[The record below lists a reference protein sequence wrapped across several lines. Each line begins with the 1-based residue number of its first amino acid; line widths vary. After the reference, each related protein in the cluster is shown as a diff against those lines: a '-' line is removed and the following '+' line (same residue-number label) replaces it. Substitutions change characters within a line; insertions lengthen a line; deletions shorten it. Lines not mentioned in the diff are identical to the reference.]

1 MYSKAPPTRY
11 KVFNCAVIILSL
23 VAASCY
29 LARAANLDMFTR
41 AEACFSESAR
51 EMLKTGNWIVPT
63 YYGISEFDKPIL
75 TYWLIIF
82 AYKLLGVSIVVSR
95 LPSILAAIS
104 SLFLLAMFTRKIY
117 GSRAALW
124 AMMALASS
132 IGFSEMASS
141 SMSDMLMC
149 LFEFGAIVAFYL
161 GVETDSLR
169 SIYFFIGSICL
180 SLAFLTKGLL
190 AVLLPGVTLIAFLVL
205 YKRWYLLKWR
215 HVILGLATFVVIAVP
230 WHVALVQ
237 LCGYQAIEWMY
248 FHETLERFA
257 GNISP
262 YNFGHAPY
270 YMLWSFIS
278 SLLPWAIFLPIVLVG
293 IIDDFKRKVADKQM
307 RCSVCMLLWIL
318 AHLLLFSLSK
328 SNWGYYNLPCYPAAC
343 VLIGTYG
350 VRYLIETMN
359 RIKLEVLVLPLV
371 IYAITCT
378 TSLLSS
384 LYFWPVKVAQQAQC
398 QFSKLVAGM
407 PISTT
412 FVNHSD
418 LLGQYAFS
426 DLILFRT
433 ARLPIYRDQNELG
446 RLFTEST
453 PMCAALSVF
462 RFQELEPCLKDRLKV
477 LARAKFTYVN
487 FPGSKLAGSKDNKVD
502 LLLVTN

>member
-1 MYSKAPPTRY
+1 LYSKAPATTY
-11 KVFNCAVIILSL
+11 KFFSCAVIILSV

-51 EMLKTGNWIVPT
+51 EMLKAGNWVVPT

-82 AYKLLGVSIVVSR
+82 AYKLLGVSIFVSR

-104 SLFLLAMFTRKIY
+104 SLLLLAIFTRKIY
-117 GSRAALW
+117 GSRAALL
-124 AMMALASS
+124 AMMALATS

-161 GVETDSLR
+161 GVENDSLP
-169 SIYFFIGSICL
+169 SIYFFVSSICL
-180 SLAFLTKGLL
+180 SLAFLTKGLS
-190 AVLLPGVTLIAFLVL
+190 AILLPAVTLIAFLVL
-205 YKRWYLLKWR
+205 YKRLYLLKWR
-215 HVILGLATFVVIAVP
+215 HLVIGLATFIVIAVP
-230 WHVALVQ
+230 WHVALFQ

-248 FHETLERFA
+248 FHETLQRFA
-257 GNISP
+257 GSISP
-262 YNFGHAPY
+262 YNFGHPPY

-278 SLLPWAIFLPIVLVG
+278 SLLPWAIFLPIVLLGV
-293 IIDDFKRKVADKQM
+293 IDDFKRKVSDKQM

-350 VRYLIETMN
+350 VRYLTVAMN
-359 RIKLEVLVLPLV
+359 RTKWEVLVLPLV
-371 IYAITCT
+371 IYAITCAT
-378 TSLLSS
+378 FLLSS
-384 LYFWPVKVAQQAQC
+384 LYFWPAKVTQQAQC
-398 QFSKLVAGM
+398 RFSKLVAAM
-407 PISTT
+407 PASTI

-418 LLGQYAFS
+418 LLGQYGFS

-433 ARLPIYRDQNELG
+433 ARLPIYRDQNELVK
-446 RLFTEST
+446 LFGQST
-453 PMCAALSVF
+453 PMCAALSAF
-462 RFQELEPCLKDRLKV
+462 RFQQLDSCVKDRLKV
-477 LARAKFTYVN
+477 VAKAKFTYVN
-487 FPGSKLAGSKDNKVD
+487 FPGSKLVSTSDNKVD
-502 LLLVTN
+502 LILITN